1 MNALKKAAAK
11 VWVAIKKII
20 FGGGGGPIIK
30 L

>member
-11 VWVAIKKII
+11 VWVAIKKI